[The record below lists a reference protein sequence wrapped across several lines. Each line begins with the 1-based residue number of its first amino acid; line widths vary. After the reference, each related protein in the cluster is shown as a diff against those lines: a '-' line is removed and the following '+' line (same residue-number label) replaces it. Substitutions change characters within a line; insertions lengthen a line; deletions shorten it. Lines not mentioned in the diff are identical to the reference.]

1 VKILIDIGHPGDFY
15 VFKNFALRMQK
26 NGHQILFTVREGEK
40 ESAHL
45 DHYRFNYKI
54 IGKKKASLAGKLS
67 GIPKFT
73 YQIFLI
79 SLKFRPTIF
88 MSHGSIFAG
97 ITAFLLRKPHIAL
110 EDTGNME
117 QIRLSKPFSNVI
129 VSPDVLPIDLGEKH
143 IRYKGYHELAYLG
156 PGYFHKN
163 SDIYKNLGIPEGA
176 PYAILRFVSWNA
188 SHDIGQKGLTDKDK
202 IRLVDYLATKMNVFI
217 SAESKLVPELESYR
231 INIPVTRMH
240 DALAFATIYI
250 GEGAT
255 MASEAG
261 ILGTPSVYISTIK
274 ISYTQDQENY
284 GTVFNFT
291 NFDDAF
297 AMITKITSSTD
308 FRKSVVNGKDRLLQE
323 KIDVTAFFV
332 WFVENYPVSAKI
344 MKENPDFQKRFRF

>member
-1 VKILIDIGHPGDFY
+1 
-15 VFKNFALRMQK
+15 
-26 NGHQILFTVREGEK
+26 
-40 ESAHL
+40 
-45 DHYRFNYKI
+45 
-54 IGKKKASLAGKLS
+54 
-67 GIPKFT
+67 
-73 YQIFLI
+73 
-79 SLKFRPTIF
+79 
-88 MSHGSIFAG
+88 
-97 ITAFLLRKPHIAL
+97 
-110 EDTGNME
+110 ME

-129 VSPDVLPIDLGEKH
+129 ISPDVLPIDLGKKH

-156 PGYFHKN
+156 PGYFQKN
-163 SDIYKNLGIPEGA
+163 SAVFKDLGIPEGT

-202 IRLVDYLATKMNVFI
+202 IKLVNYLATKMNVYI
-217 SAESKLVPELESYR
+217 SAERRLIPELESYR
-231 INIPVTRMH
+231 INIPVTKMH

-297 AMITKITSSTD
+297 TIITNIISSAD
-308 FRKSVVNGKDRLLQE
+308 FRKNVVKGKDRLLQE
-323 KIDVTAFFV
+323 KIDVTAFLV
-332 WFVENYPVSAKI
+332 WFVENYPESAKI
-344 MKENPDFQKRFRF
+344 MKENPDYQERFRF